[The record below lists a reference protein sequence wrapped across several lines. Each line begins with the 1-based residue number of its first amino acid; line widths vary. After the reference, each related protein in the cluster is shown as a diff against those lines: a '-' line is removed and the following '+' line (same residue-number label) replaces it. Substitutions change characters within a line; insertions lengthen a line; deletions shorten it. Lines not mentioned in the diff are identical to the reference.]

1 MQTILQAPVL
11 IVPGIGNSGPDHW
24 QSRWQRRYPGCTRL
38 EVPDWDQT
46 ECADWVAAIARAV
59 RALGPHT
66 RIVAHSLGCLAV
78 AHWATGQ
85 EATAASALLV
95 AVPDPHGA
103 AFPSEAR
110 GFTPLPEQRFAF
122 PSLIVASDD
131 DPYATPVHAQ
141 RCAAMWGSALHRAG
155 ALGHINAASGLGDWE
170 RGWELAASISQ
181 PGRAPAFAS

>member
-1 MQTILQAPVL
+1 MQSPVL

-24 QSRWQRRYPGCTRL
+24 QTRWQRRYPGCSRID
-38 EVPDWDQT
+38 VKDWDQP
-46 ECADWVAAIARAV
+46 ECADWMDAIARAV

-78 AHWATGQ
+78 AHWAAHAGG
-85 EATAASALLV
+85 ASVGGALLV

-103 AFPSEAR
+103 AFPAEAR
-110 GFTPLPEQRFAF
+110 GFAPLPQSHLGF

-131 DPYATPVHAQ
+131 DPYATPAHAQ

-155 ALGHINAASGLGDWE
+155 ALGHINAASGLGDWDL
-170 RGWELAASISQ
+170 GWELANSVSQ
-181 PGRAPAFAS
+181 PGRVPVSAA